1 MRLYQL
7 CRNAN
12 VVHLDSAY
20 ILFSYNE
27 AIAMYNDDDTLFLV
41 KNWDKFSQ
49 STNKHTYEFL
59 RQYTAY
65 KTIRTKKEV
74 ESLIKNNSIKIVDS
88 L

>member
-7 CRNAN
+7 SHNAN

-20 ILFSYNE
+20 ILFSYSE
-27 AIAMYNDDDTLFLV
+27 PIAMYNDEDMLYLV

-49 STNKHTYEFL
+49 STCKHTYEFL

-65 KTIRTKKEV
+65 KTIRTKREV
-74 ESLIKNNSIKIVDS
+74 EKLIKNNSIKIVDS